1 MSKTA
6 EAEETRSPGKR
17 AGADAAVAADATAK
31 EAASIGEG
39 AAAEAPIK
47 GGAGPT
53 PRLLAGAP
61 LSADS
66 DSGGRPPLKVEPSSL
81 PTPGAGKADASTAGG
96 GAAGASARSSPVNL
110 QREWPAAIFVLSITG
125 NRREV
130 TWRFLTA
137 SDKPSKPIQ

>member
-53 PRLLAGAP
+53 PRLLDGAP

-66 DSGGRPPLKVEPSSL
+66 EGGRPPLKVEPSRLLL

-110 QREWPAAIFVLSITG
+110 QREWPEVIFVKSLAAA
-125 NRREV
+125 R
-130 TWRFLTA
+130 
-137 SDKPSKPIQ
+137 SDLAVF